1 MRPWPVPVPSIV
13 LAACAAG
20 VCLGATAARAQDR
33 YGPPEP
39 ATAPQE
45 TAQPSPSVYLYWP
58 GKPTAPASPV
68 STAPTAPAPRAVA
81 PTTIYAPATPARP
94 AAEPLPLPPWEAAYA
109 PSAAPQSPRD
119 TAPPPAPQTAAGS
132 QTGLPPR
139 FYSVQRQYGVA
150 ATVPLSPQFLADS
163 ASTDLAAPPPAPA
176 PPVLSGQASTTSTA
190 AAIRQ
195 RQADEAV
202 ADDASQ
208 SPQP

>member
-13 LAACAAG
+13 LVAFAAS
-20 VCLGATAARAQDR
+20 VCLGANTARAQDR

-45 TAQPSPSVYLYWP
+45 SAQPSPSVYLYWP
-58 GKPTAPASPV
+58 GKPTAPASPAAMAVVAPPAV
-68 STAPTAPAPRAVA
+68 SPPAAPTS
-81 PTTIYAPATPARP
+81 IYAPPAAPAR
-94 AAEPLPLPPWEAAYA
+94 AAPPPWETAAYA
-109 PSAAPQSPRD
+109 PSAAPQGPRD
-119 TAPPPAPQTAAGS
+119 AAAPPATQAAAGP
-132 QTGLPPR
+132 QAGLPPR

-163 ASTDLAAPPPAPA
+163 ASTDLAAPPPAP
-176 PPVLSGQASTTSTA
+176 PVLSGQASTTSTA

-195 RQADEAV
+195 RQADEDV